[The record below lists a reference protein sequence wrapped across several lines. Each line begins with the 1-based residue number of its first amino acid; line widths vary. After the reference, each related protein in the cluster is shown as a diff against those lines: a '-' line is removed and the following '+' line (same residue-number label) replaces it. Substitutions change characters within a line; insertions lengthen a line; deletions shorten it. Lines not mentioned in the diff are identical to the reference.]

1 MNFSPNNSG
10 NKVKP
15 GTRISLS
22 SIPPPQNTQ
31 FDLIIRDLVKYFF
44 THPQGEVMVFIYK
57 LQKLGH
63 EEDLCLEEEPNNFLL
78 QLMVNLALGIPSAIF
93 CFQPAFRECQTPHLD
108 PTSSL
113 CRPPFSAQFY
123 SAPVLP
129 WSSCL
134 VILSFVNRA
143 P

>member
-10 NKVKP
+10 NNVKP

-78 QLMVNLALGIPSAIF
+78 QLMVNLALVYHLQYFAFSQLSGSAKHHIWILPLPF
-93 CFQPAFRECQTPHLD
+93 AGHLFQP
-108 PTSSL
+108 
-113 CRPPFSAQFY
+113 
-123 SAPVLP
+123 
-129 WSSCL
+129 
-134 VILSFVNRA
+134 SFTLHQCYPGVPA
-143 P
+143 